1 MESLMCI
8 PLLFAMLLIPYV
20 AQAAY
25 TNPTV
30 ISNERLAVGST
41 KLIFR
46 FNGDA
51 GEPAVTREYMVGP
64 STTATILRNWVD
76 ATLNEL
82 NLMHTAAT
90 LPALQPGQTVPRLAP
105 VSGTPSAAEVWQ
117 RKVSRYSRACTLGL
131 TGAIATD
138 CTTLKGDIETTYQ
151 AGFLD
156 AQ

>member
-1 MESLMCI
+1 MIILMFIVSLVV
-8 PLLFAMLLIPYV
+8 PTL

-25 TNPTV
+25 QNPTV
-30 ISNERLAVGST
+30 ISNERLSVGST

-46 FNGDA
+46 FNGNA

-64 STTATILRNWVD
+64 NTTATILRNWVD
-76 ATLNEL
+76 ATLDEL

-105 VSGTPSAAEVWQ
+105 VAVTPSAAEVWQ
-117 RKVSRYSRACTLGL
+117 RKVSRYSRACTVGL

-138 CTTLKGDIETTYQ
+138 CTALKSDIESTYQ

-156 AQ
+156 VQ

>member
-1 MESLMCI
+1 MRI
-8 PLLFAMLLIPYV
+8 LLLLALLLVPHV
-20 AQAAY
+20 AHATYQ
-25 TNPTV
+25 NPVV
-30 ISNERLAVGST
+30 IANERLAVGST

-64 STTATILRNWVD
+64 NTTATVLRNWVD
-76 ATLNEL
+76 ATLDEL

-105 VSGTPSAAEVWQ
+105 VAPAASAKDVWQ
-117 RKVSRYSRACTLGL
+117 RKVANYAQFCTRSF
-131 TGAIATD
+131 TGSIAND
-138 CTTLKGDIETTYQ
+138 CTAMKANIESTYQ

>member
-1 MESLMCI
+1 MI
-8 PLLFAMLLIPYV
+8 ILLFIGLLIVPSV
-20 AQAAY
+20 VQAAY
-25 TNPTV
+25 QNPTV
-30 ISNERLAVGST
+30 ISNERLSVGST

-46 FNGDA
+46 FNGNA

-64 STTATILRNWVD
+64 NTTATILRNWVD
-76 ATLNEL
+76 ATLDEL

-105 VSGTPSAAEVWQ
+105 VAETPSAVEIWQ
-117 RKVSRYSRACTLGL
+117 RKVARYSRACTLGL
-131 TGAIATD
+131 IGAIATG
-138 CTTLKGDIETTYQ
+138 CTTLKSDIETTYQ

>member
-1 MESLMCI
+1 MI
-8 PLLFAMLLIPYV
+8 ILLLLAMLLIPHV

-64 STTATILRNWVD
+64 ATTATILRNWVD

-105 VSGTPSAAEVWQ
+105 VVPAPSAKDAWQ
-117 RKVSRYSRACTLGL
+117 RKVANYVQFCAQSFTGL
-131 TGAIATD
+131 IATD
-138 CTTLKGDIETTYQ
+138 CATMKSNIESTYA

-156 AQ
+156 VQ